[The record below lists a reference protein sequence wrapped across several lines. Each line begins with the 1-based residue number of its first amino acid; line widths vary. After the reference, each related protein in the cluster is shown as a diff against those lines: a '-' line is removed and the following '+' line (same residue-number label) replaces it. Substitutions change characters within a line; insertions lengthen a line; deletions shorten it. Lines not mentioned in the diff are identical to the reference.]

1 MAAAS
6 LFTALVSVMMQGI
19 AIGETFRVLSYV
31 EAISLPLFFAAG
43 VVCAGLL
50 FALTYVWGSTK
61 PLGTVLLLSYLLF
74 AFLTVC
80 DSESSIFL
88 SLGLSLPLFLILRWV
103 MASDDR
109 LPNLR
114 LSKRD
119 FTLAFAGGLFIAF
132 TALLSY
138 YAILRY
144 RTYYATTFDLG
155 LFAQMFEQL
164 RRTGHA
170 WTTMERN
177 QLLSHFGVHCSPIYY
192 LLLPFYMLVPRV
204 ETLLVL
210 QAAAVG
216 AGVFAVRSI
225 ARQLFGNSPRIIMAA
240 CLMYICNPAL
250 GQWCLW
256 DFHENK
262 FLPVLLLW
270 AFYFLL
276 RNKTIPLLMFSGL
289 VLMVKEDAAIYVC
302 ALALYYLMQRPWIW
316 SIKKERKRILTGIA
330 MIAMSVVWFVIAI
343 SIVRHFGNGV
353 MVDRLRNYFLP
364 NGGKSFVD
372 VIKVCLFDLAY
383 VIKEC
388 FSHEKVIFLV
398 WVFLP
403 FGFVPF
409 LQKKGAAWLLL
420 LPMLVINLMPNYGYQ
435 YALGYQYT
443 CGSLILALLLAL
455 VTLKDLRPNLRRGI
469 LIFAVSTSILIT
481 IPILGGRFQRY
492 SDTMRINKVRI
503 AAVDQIME
511 ELNALPPEVEITAT
525 TWFGVHLYKRD
536 HIYMFPNYHGESRPT
551 EYLLSKPEEAEDNEA
566 LQAFILEHGYILEQ
580 ETAFLQVYRLISAD

>member
-6 LFTALVSVMMQGI
+6 LFTALTAMMMQGI
-19 AIGETFRVLSYV
+19 AAGETFRVLSYV
-31 EAISLPLFFAAG
+31 EAIRFPLFFAVGAA
-43 VVCAGLL
+43 CAGLL
-50 FALTYVWGSTK
+50 LTLTYVWGSKK
-61 PLGTVLLLSYLLF
+61 PLGTALLLSYLLF
-74 AFLTVC
+74 AFLVVC
-80 DSESSIFL
+80 DSDSNIFF
-88 SLGLSLPLFLILRWV
+88 SLGLALPLFLILRWV

-109 LPNLR
+109 LPKSR
-114 LSKRD
+114 PIKFD
-119 FTLAFAGGLFIAF
+119 FTLAFAIGLFICF

-177 QLLSHFGVHCSPIYY
+177 QLLTHFGVHCSPIYY

-216 AGVFAVRSI
+216 AGVFAVRAI
-225 ARQLFGNSPRIIMAA
+225 ARQLFGHSPRIVAAA

-276 RNKTIPLLMFSGL
+276 RNKTAPLLLFSAL

-302 ALALYYLMQRPWIW
+302 ALALYHLMQRPWSW

-330 MIAMSVVWFVIAI
+330 MVAMSVVWFVIAI

-364 NGGKSFVD
+364 NGDQSFMD

-388 FSHEKVIFLV
+388 FSHEKVIFLL

-420 LPMLVINLMPNYGYQ
+420 VPMLVINLMPNYGYQ

-455 VTLKDLRPNLRRGI
+455 VTLKNLRPNLRRGI
-469 LIFAVSTSILIT
+469 LIFSVAMSILIT

-503 AAVDQIME
+503 AAVDQIMS
-511 ELNALPPEVEITAT
+511 ELNDLPPEVEITAT
-525 TWFGVHLYKRD
+525 TWFGVHLYQRSNV
-536 HIYMFPNYHGESRPT
+536 YMFPNYHGESRPT
-551 EYLLSKPEEAEDNEA
+551 EYLLTKPEEAEDNEA
-566 LQAFILEHGYILEQ
+566 LQAFILEHGYILER